1 MIKEIIKEE
10 PEEEKKEEE
19 KKDEEK
25 GEGDSKVPVFL
36 FFFGYK
42 DQFLRSKSCSLKR
55 KPLDKSLLRAC
66 VTKFFAFDS

>member
-25 GEGDSKVPVFL
+25 GEGDSKVPVF
-36 FFFGYK
+36 FFFK
-42 DQFLRSKSCSLKR
+42 LVIKISF
-55 KPLDKSLLRAC
+55 
-66 VTKFFAFDS
+66 